1 MFNKTV
7 EEVVSLLD
15 SDIENGLSVSQVSQL
30 HNKYWPNQITPAKQK
45 SLFIKFISQFH
56 SPIIYILLVAI
67 VLSLVMKEYGDG
79 IVIGIILFLN
89 ATLWFVQE
97 YKADQSVKKLI
108 SLNNDNVE
116 VIRDGKDMMI
126 DSKELVP
133 WDIVKLDAWYKI
145 TADMRIVECFSLE
158 VNESA
163 LTWESLPAKKHSD
176 IIQKDRLAIWDT
188 DNMLFSGTYIVNGTG
203 KAIVVSTGMDTELGK
218 IAYVVSS
225 TKDTKTPLEKRLHK
239 LGLQIW
245 IIVLVVAIVVILIWL
260 YEWHTLYEMFFV
272 WTSLAVSAIPEWLPA
287 VVTLTLAIWVQQMY
301 KQKVLVKQLKS
312 IETLGSTSV
321 ICSDK
326 TGTITQNNM
335 TVTDIYL
342 NNQNYKIWKD
352 VEKISGS
359 SDFELLLKCGVHCNN
374 ATLPNIWDPTE
385 LALLQI
391 GSDYHISATLDK
403 TGEVPFSSENK
414 YMITHHDG
422 VSYLKWAVEN
432 TLQLCDR
439 VLSNGEV
446 IILTDDIKEEILS
459 ANTGYAR
466 QIIRVLWFAYKEG
479 DDKDYI
485 FIGMMGMID
494 PPRVWVDKSIQ
505 ECKDGGIRVIMITW
519 DNIETAKAI
528 ARQIWLEWDAITGED
543 FERSED
549 KLNIVKTTNVFARVN
564 PIHKA
569 QICELLQ
576 SMWHVVA
583 MTWDGVNDA
592 AAIKKADVGISMAIT
607 GTDVT
612 KEAADMLL
620 IDDNFVSIVNGVKQ
634 WRIIYANMKKF
645 VQFLL
650 RVNFDEIVLILI
662 SIIFKLPLP
671 FIAIQI
677 LWVNLVTDSLP
688 AIALWFDKWDKDIM
702 KQKPRSKDEDILKW
716 SWWFI
721 AFTTILS
728 AIAMMI
734 LYFYELDHNSLENM
748 RTIIVTAIIFGELL
762 LVYSVRSD
770 TKNFRQIE
778 PNWYL
783 NGAVI
788 VSLVLHLI
796 VLHTTIGS
804 YFEFTRLDSRD
815 RWWVICISSSIFI
828 ILESYK
834 FIKRK
839 ISKK

>member
-67 VLSLVMKEYGDG
+67 VLSLVMKEYGEG

-312 IETLGSTSV
+312 IKL
-321 ICSDK
+321 
-326 TGTITQNNM
+326 
-335 TVTDIYL
+335 
-342 NNQNYKIWKD
+342 
-352 VEKISGS
+352 
-359 SDFELLLKCGVHCNN
+359 
-374 ATLPNIWDPTE
+374 
-385 LALLQI
+385 
-391 GSDYHISATLDK
+391 
-403 TGEVPFSSENK
+403 
-414 YMITHHDG
+414 
-422 VSYLKWAVEN
+422 
-432 TLQLCDR
+432 
-439 VLSNGEV
+439 VLSHK
-446 IILTDDIKEEILS
+446 IIWQWQT
-459 ANTGYAR
+459 
-466 QIIRVLWFAYKEG
+466 
-479 DDKDYI
+479 YI
-485 FIGMMGMID
+485 
-494 PPRVWVDKSIQ
+494 
-505 ECKDGGIRVIMITW
+505 
-519 DNIETAKAI
+519 
-528 ARQIWLEWDAITGED
+528 
-543 FERSED
+543 
-549 KLNIVKTTNVFARVN
+549 
-564 PIHKA
+564 
-569 QICELLQ
+569 
-576 SMWHVVA
+576 
-583 MTWDGVNDA
+583 
-592 AAIKKADVGISMAIT
+592 
-607 GTDVT
+607 
-612 KEAADMLL
+612 
-620 IDDNFVSIVNGVKQ
+620 
-634 WRIIYANMKKF
+634 
-645 VQFLL
+645 
-650 RVNFDEIVLILI
+650 
-662 SIIFKLPLP
+662 
-671 FIAIQI
+671 
-677 LWVNLVTDSLP
+677 
-688 AIALWFDKWDKDIM
+688 
-702 KQKPRSKDEDILKW
+702 
-716 SWWFI
+716 
-721 AFTTILS
+721 
-728 AIAMMI
+728 
-734 LYFYELDHNSLENM
+734 
-748 RTIIVTAIIFGELL
+748 
-762 LVYSVRSD
+762 
-770 TKNFRQIE
+770 
-778 PNWYL
+778 
-783 NGAVI
+783 
-788 VSLVLHLI
+788 
-796 VLHTTIGS
+796 
-804 YFEFTRLDSRD
+804 
-815 RWWVICISSSIFI
+815 
-828 ILESYK
+828 
-834 FIKRK
+834 
-839 ISKK
+839 